1 MIVAVWVNG
10 NNGRAF
16 CEEPRANHTQERT
29 PMATSKHGRL
39 PDEGIDNHSPV
50 RKMRQVR
57 LPPGICRIGLHV
69 SKGVPFVLHDRLP
82 HQGLVE
88 VFSYQIDLLL
98 GITPPAQH
106 LRCSQPASNH
116 RQVGTGARPEMIG

>member
-10 NNGRAF
+10 NNRRAF
-16 CEEPRANHTQERT
+16 AEKLLANHMQERT
-29 PMATSKHGRL
+29 PMAASKHGRL
-39 PDEGIDNHSPV
+39 PDEGIDNHSSTG
-50 RKMRQVR
+50 KMRQVR
-57 LPPGICRIGLHV
+57 LRPGSCGIGRRLGE
-69 SKGVPFVLHDRLP
+69 GVPFMLHDPLP

-88 VFSYQIDLLL
+88 VFSDQIDLLL

-106 LRCSQPASNH
+106 LRCSKPASNH